1 VHYLTY
7 QVIVRPLRQL
17 VPPYLLAGRWIV
29 VLVCYLDDSGKD
41 PQNPITTLAGYIAR
55 DTAWEAFESDVE
67 PWFSE
72 FNVGI
77 LHAKQL
83 HDTDADFKGW
93 PVLKKQTF
101 VSRICQARNPHIM
114 MGLSM
119 SAEKGTYKLQTAQ
132 SNRKRTA
139 TPYSFCFNV
148 INDWVFRDIRIGRA
162 ANTEGV
168 AYVLECGH
176 ENNAEVQK
184 EFYAIKQQ
192 HPDIADLMHL
202 ISFVGKASCRAI
214 QLADLLAFYSRRD
227 DAAALKAK
235 KEGRDSYQIETMIRI
250 ITENL
255 PHRGFVAT
263 AFDQFAEGSRF
274 WAGDP

>member
-1 VHYLTY
+1 M
-7 QVIVRPLRQL
+7 
-17 VPPYLLAGRWIV
+17 
-29 VLVCYLDDSGKD
+29 LVCYLDESGKED
-41 PQNPITTLAGYIAR
+41 PQNPVTTLAGYIAR
-55 DTAWEAFESDVE
+55 DTAWEAFEADVE
-67 PWFSE
+67 PWFSQ

-93 PVLKKQTF
+93 SVLKKQTF

-119 SAEKGTYKLQTAQ
+119 SAEKGSYKLHTAQ

-148 INDWVFRDIRIGRA
+148 INDWVFRNIRIGRE
-162 ANTEGV
+162 ANTERV
-168 AYVLECGH
+168 VYILECGH
-176 ENNAEVQK
+176 DNNAEVEN

-192 HPDIADLMHL
+192 HRDIADLMHS
-202 ISFVGKASCRAI
+202 IRFADKASCRAI
-214 QLADLLAFYSRRD
+214 QLADLFAFYSRRN

-235 KEGRDSYQIETMIRI
+235 KERRDSYQIETTIRI

-263 AFDQFAEGSRF
+263 AFDQFTEGSRF
-274 WAGDP
+274 LAGDP

>member
-1 VHYLTY
+1 
-7 QVIVRPLRQL
+7 
-17 VPPYLLAGRWIV
+17 

-55 DTAWEAFESDVE
+55 DTAWEAFEGDVE
-67 PWFSE
+67 PWFRQ

-83 HDTDADFKGW
+83 HDTDDDFKGW
-93 PVLKKQTF
+93 SVVKKQTF

-119 SAEKGTYKLQTAQ
+119 SAEKGTYTLHTAQ

-148 INDWVFRDIRIGRA
+148 INDWVFRDIRLGSA
-162 ANTEGV
+162 TNTEGV
-168 AYVLECGH
+168 AYILEWGH
-176 ENNAEVQK
+176 ENNAEVEN

-192 HPDIADLMHL
+192 HPDISDLMRS
-202 ISFVGKASCRAI
+202 ISFAEKASCRAI
-214 QLADLLAFYSRRD
+214 QLADLYAFYSRRS

-235 KEGRDSYQIETMIRI
+235 KERRDSYQIETMTRI

-255 PHRGFVAT
+255 PHHGFVAT

-274 WAGDP
+274 LAGDP